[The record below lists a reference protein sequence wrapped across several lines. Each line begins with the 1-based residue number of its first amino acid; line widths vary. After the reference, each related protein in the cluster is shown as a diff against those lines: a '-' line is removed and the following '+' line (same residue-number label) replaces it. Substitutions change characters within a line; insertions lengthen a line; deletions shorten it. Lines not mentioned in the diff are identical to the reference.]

1 MASISTVGVSA
12 MINHHGEIISQL
24 EPFRTGSLTAEL
36 PLFDLTTPARQ
47 IGLGVEYGAFALT
60 LLAALAAIRRYWV
73 NRR

>member
-12 MINHHGEIISQL
+12 MINQYGETISEL
-24 EPFRTGSLTAEL
+24 EPFRTGSLHAEL
-36 PLFDLTTPARQ
+36 PLFERTTPARQ